1 MAHNNKKTICLQPT
15 LLALAI
21 SASCAGSAWAA
32 DQQATDANAATPSQ
46 TQGKATKKDDGS
58 LETIQVTARRT
69 AENLQT
75 VPVAVTSIGAEDL
88 KQKGIENIVAVQQQ
102 SPNTTLQVSRGTNST
117 LTAYIRG
124 IGQQDPLWGFEPGVG
139 IYIDDV
145 YLARPQGAAMDVY
158 DVERIEVLRGPQGT
172 LYGRNTIGGAVKYV
186 TKPLSGDNE
195 FAIRGTLG
203 SYNQR
208 DLKLSGQTA
217 LTDKLFVGAAGA
229 VYTRDGFG
237 TYLNTGEENYN
248 KDIKS
253 GRISVQ
259 YQAADN
265 LRINF
270 AADKTQDD
278 SNSKG
283 GHRLTPSLLTQETPP
298 SNVYDSNTSMP
309 ADNSVE
315 TSGQSVTV
323 AWDVNADWTIKAIS
337 ARREGV
343 TDTNIDFDAT
353 KLPSLDVPAFYEDE
367 QTSHELQFLYN
378 HDKLKFASG
387 LYKFSG
393 DACGA
398 FGTVLVSGLG
408 VTIENG
414 GCVQTDSIAAY
425 AQGSYQV
432 TDQWSF
438 TLGGRYTKDDK
449 DANVYRYVYLGY
461 KKPRDTA
468 NKIGTQSDFTGSESF
483 NHFSP
488 RVGFEYQANDKV
500 MVYGSYTDGFK
511 SGGFDMRGNQSVN
524 PKAGD
529 PYQPETVDTYE
540 LGVKSELLD
549 RRLRLNTALFSSKY
563 DDMQVTVQR
572 AVNNTVAS
580 QVLNAASADI
590 QGLEFEATG
599 VATDNLQF
607 NLILGYVNASFNQ
620 VQYFDAATQTT
631 TDVSNLWS
639 FANTPKLT
647 ATLGAKYTMALSSGE
662 LVWTAN
668 ASHRSST
675 QIFEVPSMLDFGGY
689 TLLNAGVTWYSND
702 GHWDVSL
709 QGRNLGDKETRI
721 AGYNF
726 PLLAK
731 EQTITAY
738 YGDPRT
744 VSLSLGYRF

>member
-1 MAHNNKKTICLQPT
+1 MAQNNYKPNRTTHTSFKPA
-15 LLALAI
+15 LLALTI
-21 SASCAGSAWAA
+21 SAVLAGPVYAQDAA
-32 DQQATDANAATPSQ
+32 AAKDAKKEEAA
-46 TQGKATKKDDGS
+46 
-58 LETIQVTARRT
+58 LEVIQVTARRT
-69 AENLQT
+69 AENLQS

-88 KQKGIENIVAVQQQ
+88 KQKGIENLTAIQQQ

-145 YLARPQGAAMDVY
+145 YMARPQGAAMDIY

-195 FAIRGTLG
+195 FALRGTVG
-203 SYNQR
+203 SFNQR
-208 DLKLSGQTA
+208 DLKISGQAA
-217 LTDKLFVGAAGA
+217 LTDKLFIGAAGA
-229 VYTRDGFG
+229 TYDRDGFG
-237 TYLNTGEENYN
+237 TFLNTGAENYN
-248 KDIKS
+248 KDIVT
-253 GRISVQ
+253 GRFSAQ
-259 YQAADN
+259 YQATDS
-265 LRINF
+265 LRFNF
-270 AADKTQDD
+270 AYDKTNDD

-283 GHRLTPSLLTQETPP
+283 GHRLTPSLLTKETPP

-315 TSGQSVTV
+315 TKGHSLTM
-323 AWDVNADWTIKAIS
+323 AWDINADWTMKAIT
-337 ARREGV
+337 AKREGV

-378 HDKLKFASG
+378 SGPLKFASG
-387 LYKFSG
+387 LYSFEG

-414 GCVQTDSIAAY
+414 GCVNTDSFAGY
-425 AQGSYQV
+425 AQGTYQV
-432 TDQWSF
+432 NDQWSF
-438 TLGGRYTKDDK
+438 TLGGRYTEDDK

-461 KKPRDTA
+461 KLPRNTA
-468 NKIGTQSDFTGSESF
+468 TKIGTQSDFKGSESF
-483 NHFSP
+483 SHFSP
-488 RVGFEYQANDKV
+488 RLGFEYQANDSM

-524 PKAGD
+524 PNAGD

-540 LGVKSELLD
+540 LGLKSEWLD
-549 RRLRLNTALFSSKY
+549 RRLRLNAAVFASAY

-590 QGLEFEATG
+590 NGIELEATA
-599 VATDNLQF
+599 VATDALQF
-607 NLILGYVNASFNQ
+607 NLIVGYTDAKFNE
-620 VQYFDAATQTT
+620 VLFYDAVTKTT
-631 TDVSNLWS
+631 SDVSGLWS
-639 FANTPKLT
+639 FANTPELT
-647 ATLGAKYTMALSSGE
+647 ATLGGKYTVALYGGE
-662 LVWTAN
+662 LVLNAN
-668 ASHRSST
+668 LSHRSET
-675 QIFEVPSMLDFGGY
+675 QIFELPSMLDYGGY
-689 TLLNAGVTWYSND
+689 TLFNAGATWYSPD
-702 GHWDVSL
+702 GKWDVSV
-709 QGRNLGDKETRI
+709 QGRNLGDKITRI

-726 PLLAK
+726 PLLAA